1 MYLVRNKF
9 TKDYIDKNGDWTQK
23 KEMAKRFS
31 TNAEARSYINSES
44 EGVMKYVYPQQME
57 IIKESAT
64 MKTFKQ
70 YLKEDWWD
78 NLGPEGQEAYI
89 KAHPN
94 SSKAKTPKSKHTDII
109 SKIKSFIPNLLN
121 KSKDN
126 KDLKDDDVD
135 ADYNNVKKSLSNKLG
150 TKKYQAIEDFI
161 SDYDVSQFEKA
172 ATCYANKY
180 ANGPDE
186 IEDYLD
192 SFDDEYE
199 VSLPALSKKIKNK
212 FGIVL
217 TDKDISSVLNKV
229 GGKVKITKEG
239 CDMKTFR
246 EFYESKKIVKEDKV
260 YVFVAPYGN
269 TMDVVKGE
277 MQSTGGFKH
286 TDSKFNYNRFPNEK
300 PDATKSKLKSMGFKD
315 SDIVIIQESATDDYI

>member
-57 IIKESAT
+57 IIKEST
-64 MKTFKQ
+64 T
-70 YLKEDWWD
+70 
-78 NLGPEGQEAYI
+78 
-89 KAHPN
+89 
-94 SSKAKTPKSKHTDII
+94 
-109 SKIKSFIPNLLN
+109 
-121 KSKDN
+121 
-126 KDLKDDDVD
+126 
-135 ADYNNVKKSLSNKLG
+135 
-150 TKKYQAIEDFI
+150 
-161 SDYDVSQFEKA
+161 
-172 ATCYANKY
+172 
-180 ANGPDE
+180 
-186 IEDYLD
+186 
-192 SFDDEYE
+192 
-199 VSLPALSKKIKNK
+199 
-212 FGIVL
+212 
-217 TDKDISSVLNKV
+217 
-229 GGKVKITKEG
+229 
-239 CDMKTFR
+239 MKTFR
-246 EFYESKKIVKEDKV
+246 EFYESKKIIKEDKV

-315 SDIVIIQESATDDYI
+315 SDIVIIQESATDDYIRNELEDVEDIFDMKTASELRKAIYHGKHGLTPEMYVTMSKNVVKHGVIDDLIEAILSNNSYAFDKYKRQYYK